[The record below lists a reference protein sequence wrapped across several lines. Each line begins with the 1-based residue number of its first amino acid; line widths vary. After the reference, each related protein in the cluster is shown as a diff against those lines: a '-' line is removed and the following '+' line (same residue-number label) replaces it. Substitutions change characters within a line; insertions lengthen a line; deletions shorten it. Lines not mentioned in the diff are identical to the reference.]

1 MILLKKAIRSMLR
14 HKKAYFSCI
23 LLMALGVWT
32 YATMNSAL
40 LEVEKGKNNYYAEQ
54 RLGDAFASVTQIP
67 KTALSGLEAIEGVK
81 QVDGRIV
88 GTFRVLMPDNR
99 TDVIRLKGISTVVE
113 ENDDRLNAYVHEGN
127 DLREM
132 NDILVGHDF
141 YQAYGYKPGDPI
153 TLVMNQAEHTF
164 TVQGSIYSPEYVYIV
179 ENVNELFS
187 DTTKYNIAYFD
198 EDMMM
203 SILGMEGVYNDLSFM
218 FEEGVAYDDV
228 KDQLRDALEKYGL
241 MELYEKDDLFSYLM
255 MEEEI
260 SGGRSMSTT
269 IPMTFIGMAA
279 VVLYLML
286 KRIIEQDRTQ
296 IGTLKAFGYSNTT
309 ILFHYIFYGL
319 VTGSLGMLVGVGIS
333 LLTIGPYIQFY
344 LDYYKV
350 PMENVVT
357 DYVYYYIG
365 GVMSVIGGIIGA
377 YFGAR
382 KMVHL
387 KPVDAMR
394 PPAPKPV
401 KSDITLKIPFLHLIL
416 NSRGF
421 MAVRNISRNKI
432 RSSFVVVGIMFSYSM
447 MAMIG
452 MMNTMMDSMFF
463 NQFTHVMKYDA
474 SIVLEESVDYASG
487 IQSAMRIEGIDYA
500 EGILDIPVLLK
511 NGYKQ
516 TGTKLIGI
524 REENYLYK
532 AYDDFR
538 EINLPITREG
548 IILGSILANN
558 LDVEAG
564 DMIYLSSPEFRED
577 IKIPIYDIVNQ
588 NIGSSAFIDLK
599 LLSDL
604 MEQDEK
610 INTLIFETE
619 SMDTIRE
626 TLLYSDQIQ
635 KIEDKAK
642 TLELYESLLGSYDFL
657 LVIMQIVAITI
668 GFTIIYNTAVIS
680 MSERSRE
687 YATLRVLGLHV
698 KEVKEIMSF
707 EYWMLCFVGIVLG
720 IPFTRFLNYGLV
732 NSMDVDAFSWP
743 VNVSTEAYIIG
754 AIGCIIAVAI
764 ANFTS
769 VKAIKKLDLVEVLKE
784 RE

>member
-1 MILLKKAIRSMLR
+1 
-14 HKKAYFSCI
+14 
-23 LLMALGVWT
+23 MALGVWT

-40 LEVEKGKNNYYAEQ
+40 LEVEKGKDNYYEEQ

-67 KTALSGLEAIEGVK
+67 KTALSGLEAIEGIK

-99 TDVIRLKGISTVVE
+99 TDVIRLKGISTVVG
-113 ENDDRLNAYVHEGN
+113 ENDERLNAYVHEGN

-141 YQAYGYKPGDPI
+141 YEAYGYKPGDLI
-153 TLVMNQAEHTF
+153 TLVMNQAEHSF

-198 EDMMM
+198 EEMMM
-203 SILGMEGVYNDLSFM
+203 SVLGMEGVYNDLSFM
-218 FEEGVAYDDV
+218 FEEGVVYEDV

-241 MELYEKDDLFSYLM
+241 IELYEKDDLFSYLM

-269 IPMTFIGMAA
+269 LPMTFIAMAA

-309 ILFHYIFYGL
+309 ILFHYIFYGF
-319 VTGSLGMLVGVGIS
+319 VTGSLGMLVGVNIS

-357 DYVYYYIG
+357 DYVYYYVG

-394 PPAPKPV
+394 PPR
-401 KSDITLKIPFLHLIL
+401 LIL

-474 SIVLEESVDYASG
+474 SIVLEEQVDYASG
-487 IQSAMRIEGIDYA
+487 IQSAMRIDGIDYA

-538 EINLPITREG
+538 EINLPIKGDG
-548 IILGSILANN
+548 IILGSILASS
-558 LDVEAG
+558 LDVEVG

-642 TLELYESLLGSYDFL
+642 TLELYESMLGSYDFL

-707 EYWMLCFVGIVLG
+707 EYWLLCFVGIILG
-720 IPFTRFLNYGLV
+720 IPFTRLLNYGLV
-732 NSMDVDAFSWP
+732 NSIDVDAFSWP
-743 VNVSTEAYIIG
+743 ANVSTEAYIIG

-764 ANFTS
+764 ANLTS

>member
-1 MILLKKAIRSMLR
+1 VILLKKAIRSMLH
-14 HKKAYFSCI
+14 HKKAYLSCI

-40 LEVEKGKNNYYAEQ
+40 LEVEKGKNRYYAQQ
-54 RLGDAFASVTQIP
+54 RLGDAFATVTQIP
-67 KTALSGLEAIEGVK
+67 KTALDALESIEGIK

-88 GTFRVLMPDNR
+88 GTFRVLMPNNQ
-99 TDVIRLKGISTVVE
+99 TDVIRLKGISTVVGKNNE
-113 ENDDRLNAYVHEGN
+113 RLNAYVQEGN
-127 DLREM
+127 DLRERR
-132 NDILVGHDF
+132 DILIGHDF
-141 YQAYGYKPGDPI
+141 YQAYGYAPGDSI
-153 TLVMNQAEHTF
+153 TLVMNQAEHSF

-179 ENVNELFS
+179 ENINELFS

-198 EDMMM
+198 EEMMM
-203 SILGMEGVYNDLSFM
+203 SILDMEGVYNDLSFL
-218 FEEGVAYDDV
+218 FDEGVTYDDV
-228 KDQLRDALEKYGL
+228 KDELRDALEKYGL
-241 MELYEKDDLFSYLM
+241 IQLYEKDDLFSYLM

-269 IPMTFIGMAA
+269 LPMTFIAMAA

-296 IGTLKAFGYSNTT
+296 IGTLKAFGYSNRT

-319 VTGSLGMLVGVGIS
+319 VTGFLGMLVGVGTS
-333 LLTIGPYIQFY
+333 LLSIGPYIQFY
-344 LDYYKV
+344 LEYYKV

-357 DYVYYYIG
+357 DYIYYYVGSVMAVVG
-365 GVMSVIGGIIGA
+365 GVIGA
-377 YFGAR
+377 YFGAK

-401 KSDITLKIPFLHLIL
+401 KSDITQVIPFLRWIL

-421 MAVRNISRNKI
+421 MAVRNIARNKV
-432 RSSFVVVGIMFSYSM
+432 RSSFVVIGIMFSYSM

-452 MMNTMMDSMFF
+452 MMNTLMDSMFY

-474 SIVLEESVDYASG
+474 SIVLEEPVDYNAG
-487 IQSAMRIEGIDYA
+487 VASAMEIEGIDYA
-500 EGILDIPVLLK
+500 EGVLDLPVLLK

-516 TGTKLIGI
+516 TGTKIIGI
-524 REENYLYK
+524 RQGNYLYK

-538 EINLPITREG
+538 RINLPITREG
-548 IILGSILANN
+548 MILGSILANT
-558 LDVEAG
+558 LDVDVG
-564 DMIYLSSPEFRED
+564 DLVVISGPQFSDD
-577 IKIPIYDIVNQ
+577 IEVPIVDIVNQ
-588 NIGSSAFIDLK
+588 NIGSSAYMDLT
-599 LLSDL
+599 LLSEL
-604 MEQDEK
+604 MGQKEQV
-610 INTLIFETE
+610 NTLIFNTDA
-619 SMDTIRE
+619 MDSIRE
-626 TLLYSDQIQ
+626 TLLYSEEVQ

-657 LVIMQIVAITI
+657 LVVMQIVAITI

-687 YATLRVLGLHV
+687 YATLRVLGLHI

-707 EYWMLCFVGIVLG
+707 EYWMLCFIGILLG
-720 IPFTRFLNYGLV
+720 IPFTKLLNYGLV
-732 NSMDVDAFSWP
+732 NSINVDAFSWP
-743 VNVSTEAYIIG
+743 TTISMDAYIIG
-754 AIGCIIAVAI
+754 GIGCVIAVAI

-769 VKAIKKLDLVEVLKE
+769 VKSIKKLDLVEVLKE